1 MTMPH
6 DLNRDPEEAKSAY
19 DVGKGKPPKHRQFK
33 KGQPSANPAGR
44 PPSRPNRSK
53 NMIDRVLGQQVTMTI
68 GGKTR
73 KVCLKEAIMLK
84 LANDALAGNVAA
96 IRELNRQMKD
106 QESADDCSEDNRHDI
121 HFTTT
126 FVSPRGPA
134 QDALYLEGLIELKG
148 ANWNLVDWLQDI
160 VDERRRKGLLPAFSE
175 ENPEG
180 VESEHCLPH

>member
-6 DLNRDPEEAKSAY
+6 DPNRAPDQAPTSY
-19 DVGKGKPPKHRQFK
+19 DVGKGKPPKHSQFK

-44 PPSRPNRSK
+44 PPSRLERPN
-53 NMIDRVLGQQVTMTI
+53 NMIGRVLAQQVTMTV
-68 GGKTR
+68 GGKIR
-73 KVCLKEAIMLK
+73 KVCLKEAITLK

-106 QESADDCSEDNRHDI
+106 QESADDWPEDNRHDI

-126 FVSPRGPA
+126 FVSPRTPE
-134 QDALYLEGLIELKG
+134 QDRLYLAGLLELKG
-148 ANWNLVDWLQDI
+148 ANWNLVDWLQEI